1 VQGGLDEIAFGH
13 RLTACYK
20 IGAVVCSLP
29 RASLLAGARC
39 GLLSGGLIA

>member
-1 VQGGLDEIAFGH
+1 LDEIAFGH